1 MEPGKIKS
9 WRVRTLLVQVFRFS
23 RRGDFAPT
31 IMMDD
36 AARTPQQDE
45 DDDELQRALIASL
58 CGEPMTDEAH
68 VPQPPP
74 STRFPGQL
82 SDAGDATGLFATAG
96 QEMDD
101 HDRRGANDGGYSD
114 DEADRI
120 LKRIR
125 REEDVRLRQ
134 EQDDEYQAA
143 MARDRARQPP
153 TTIPPAL
160 PDDAPHTLMLKFRLP
175 DGRHLCWR
183 FHRTAA
189 IEDVQ
194 TVAAYHIQRP
204 MSAMQLFVHG
214 RGQKYKPLVASDG
227 TLDAI
232 HIEDRELVLVR
243 LLEDE
248 QAGSAAFHS

>member
-1 MEPGKIKS
+1 MARAHTIVH
-9 WRVRTLLVQVFRFS
+9 RV
-23 RRGDFAPT
+23 GDSAPA

-36 AARTPQQDE
+36 AAPTQQQDE
-45 DDDELQRALIASL
+45 DDDDELQRALIASL
-58 CGEPMTDEAH
+58 CGETMAEVH
-68 VPQPPP
+68 VPQAPP

-82 SDAGDATGLFATAG
+82 SDAGDATALFATTG

-101 HDRRGANDGGYSD
+101 HGREANDGGYSD

-175 DGRHLCWR
+175 DGRNLCWR
-183 FHRTAA
+183 FHRTAT

-248 QAGSAAFHS
+248 QEGSSAFHS